1 MFYKLLNGNFS
12 ISSIQLLASKVIET
26 EKDEGNWGAPL
37 AQKGKEKLLGT
48 HGWQKLNSS
57 LFILCINTK
66 RENTLHLVKRE
77 KRVLKQNYILPLSP
91 YPPPKI
97 HTLSHTLNSDNATTH
112 VGCSKECAAS
122 IPESCKKN
130 IFMNQ
135 FTKTHVPG
143 FQIEQRA
150 GNEWENRESWPRPFL
165 ALLLQSRIL
174 APKWTFRKSSQRER
188 ASQSLFI
195 LLEGKKN
202 IQRKAWWKGLPA
214 QDASKPLALSRTSG
228 QCLWRKQD
236 AHFPSSSIF
245 SHPPPPTY
253 INWQWQ
259 ADRKRAVP

>member
-1 MFYKLLNGNFS
+1 MC
-12 ISSIQLLASKVIET
+12 
-26 EKDEGNWGAPL
+26 
-37 AQKGKEKLLGT
+37 
-48 HGWQKLNSS
+48 S
-57 LFILCINTK
+57 LYSRIL
-66 RENTLHLVKRE
+66 
-77 KRVLKQNYILPLSP
+77 Q
-91 YPPPKI
+91 
-97 HTLSHTLNSDNATTH
+97 
-112 VGCSKECAAS
+112 
-122 IPESCKKN
+122 KN

-150 GNEWENRESWPRPFL
+150 GNEWENRESWPRRFL

-202 IQRKAWWKGLPA
+202 IQRKAWWKGLPV

-228 QCLWRKQD
+228 QCLWGKQD

-259 ADRKRAVP
+259 ADRKRAVPSIWQNTKTEKAAYRFSLFRQKLQSAFTLASATKRFKNVNRSWIEMYIWVFIVEFFRVVFIFEIFLRKNIFRYFCILWYSFGNTHEIVKGGKEYSLWYIYIKKKSQALMFVINF

>member
-1 MFYKLLNGNFS
+1 MRFLLTPAGFFSPKKGWQKLEADIPAKFGMDSLLHMFYKLLNGNFS

-112 VGCSKECAAS
+112 VGWSKECAAS
-122 IPESCKKN
+122 IPESCKKTFLWTN
-130 IFMNQ
+130 SLKHMFQDFKLNSEPEMSGRTGKAGLVPSWLCCYN
-135 FTKTHVPG
+135 PG
-143 FQIEQRA
+143 F
-150 GNEWENRESWPRPFL
+150 SP
-165 ALLLQSRIL
+165 
-174 APKWTFRKSSQRER
+174 
-188 ASQSLFI
+188 
-195 LLEGKKN
+195 
-202 IQRKAWWKGLPA
+202 
-214 QDASKPLALSRTSG
+214 
-228 QCLWRKQD
+228 
-236 AHFPSSSIF
+236 
-245 SHPPPPTY
+245 
-253 INWQWQ
+253 
-259 ADRKRAVP
+259 